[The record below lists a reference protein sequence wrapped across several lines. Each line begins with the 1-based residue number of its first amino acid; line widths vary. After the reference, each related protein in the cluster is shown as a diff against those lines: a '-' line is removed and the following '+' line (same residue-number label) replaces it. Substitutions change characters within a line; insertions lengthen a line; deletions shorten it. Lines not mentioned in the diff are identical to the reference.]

1 MRLAKLL
8 GIDDPDITDEEI
20 RKIIADAR
28 NKGQK
33 KIVIKGVEISLKTDE
48 SGKIECGILD

>member
-8 GIDDPDITDEEI
+8 GIDDADMTDSEI

-28 NKGQK
+28 NKGK
-33 KIVIKGVEISLKTDE
+33 DKVAIKGVEISLKTDE
-48 SGKIECGILD
+48 TGKLECGILD